1 MVRLNLI
8 SLFQLK
14 HKIVDFEPPPPL
26 FFLSTKVQDFIYCVL
41 VKIVSSIVYLSRHV
55 LRVHTPKG

>member
-14 HKIVDFEPPPPL
+14 HKIVDFEPPPSL
-26 FFLSTKVQDFIYCVL
+26 LLINQSARL
-41 VKIVSSIVYLSRHV
+41 YL
-55 LRVHTPKG
+55 LRFGKDC